1 MFLIHFRT
9 IILSTFI
16 FFIGNK
22 SSVEAQS
29 RHKQRYID
37 QATVSHKQSRNPN
50 EPNYIFILPEN
61 QTLVLRKSDFDHV
74 IYPNVTNMNKFS
86 KGKQPIIKNRDLQ
99 NAGSVNK
106 VKLYDTNEQDFE
118 NIVKENI
125 QTERNFVNFI
135 EEMNHDLNSEDIKV
149 RTRDKSTTKKGFK
162 AKIETNKQNEWEDL
176 GLDGW
181 EGAITERQKNKTKK
195 G

>member
-1 MFLIHFRT
+1 MFLLHFRT
-9 IILSTFI
+9 IILCTYI
-16 FFIGNK
+16 FFVG
-22 SSVEAQS
+22 SVEAQS
-29 RHKQRYID
+29 RHKQKYIGH
-37 QATVSHKQSRNPN
+37 ATVSQRQSRNPN

-86 KGKQPIIKNRDLQ
+86 KGKKQSIIKNRDLQ

-106 VKLYDTNEQDFE
+106 VNFYDRDEQDLE

-149 RTRDKSTTKKGFK
+149 RTRDKGSTKKGFK